1 MILIRSLMLD
11 AELVKMSCKRSRSE
25 VFCKKGVLRDFTK
38 FTGKHLCQS
47 LFFGKVA
54 GLRHRC
60 FTVNFVKFLK
70 TPFYIVHLCRLLH
83 VLGNLC
89 LINHLSASHSVKSV
103 RVFLVRILSYSDWI
117 WRFTLLRTL
126 FTQYQLL
133 PWYELCLLKI
143 QLLNLEFDL
152 TLYSCHLL
160 KQTGSPIKTTR
171 TCIVISETEPET
183 QPHLRSLCQ

>member
-1 MILIRSLMLD
+1 MLD

-103 RVFLVRILSYSDWI
+103 RILSFSGPYFIVFGLNMKIYFTADTFHAVSVASLI
-117 WRFTLLRTL
+117 WTL
-126 FTQYQLL
+126 
-133 PWYELCLLKI
+133 PAKNSI
-143 QLLNLEFDL
+143 A
-152 TLYSCHLL
+152 
-160 KQTGSPIKTTR
+160 
-171 TCIVISETEPET
+171 
-183 QPHLRSLCQ
+183 